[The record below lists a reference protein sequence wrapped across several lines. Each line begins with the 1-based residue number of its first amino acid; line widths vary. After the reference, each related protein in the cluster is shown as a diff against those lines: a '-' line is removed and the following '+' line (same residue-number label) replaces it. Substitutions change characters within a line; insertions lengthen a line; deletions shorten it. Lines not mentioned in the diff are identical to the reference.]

1 MRPRAHAPKLNIM
14 TTPHSVDAALIDAP
28 LINIAVFRTAPTPE
42 EVSERLTTTFGDR
55 LGDITPG
62 KNPGSIMVELD
73 DSFLLHYQAVD
84 TPPTRDSYGL
94 HPILSADARGLDSA
108 TAQILVSVLP
118 QETEHDRAK
127 QFREARREHLEL
139 LSKATAVV
147 AEHPDCLIVHNPRG
161 NVSIAPNTF
170 LEAVRDNLA
179 PMHIAPVWLTQK
191 ENKILGYTVGLVQAG
206 HPEIQAAT
214 KSMDPT
220 DLYYKLAN
228 IADHV
233 LQGATVKDGDTLSF
247 EQGQPPLTVQKEPWF
262 VDESYPAVTIN
273 F

>member
-1 MRPRAHAPKLNIM
+1 MYKR
-14 TTPHSVDAALIDAP
+14 
-28 LINIAVFRTAPTPE
+28 
-42 EVSERLTTTFGDR
+42 
-55 LGDITPG
+55 
-62 KNPGSIMVELD
+62 
-73 DSFLLHYQAVD
+73 Q
-84 TPPTRDSYGL
+84 
-94 HPILSADARGLDSA
+94 
-108 TAQILVSVLP
+108 
-118 QETEHDRAK
+118 
-127 QFREARREHLEL
+127 EL

-147 AEHPDCLIVHNPRG
+147 ADHPECLIVHNPRG

-191 ENKILGYTVGLVQAG
+191 GNKILGYTVGLVQAG
-206 HPEIQAAT
+206 HPEVQAAT
-214 KSMDPT
+214 ESMDPT

-247 EQGQPPLTVQKEPWF
+247 EEGQPPLTAQEEPWF
-262 VDESYPAVTIN
+262 VDESLPAVTIG

>member
-1 MRPRAHAPKLNIM
+1 MHPRAHAPKLNIM

-118 QETEHDRAK
+118 
-127 QFREARREHLEL
+127 
-139 LSKATAVV
+139 
-147 AEHPDCLIVHNPRG
+147 
-161 NVSIAPNTF
+161 
-170 LEAVRDNLA
+170 RDA
-179 PMHIAPVWLTQK
+179 
-191 ENKILGYTVGLVQAG
+191 
-206 HPEIQAAT
+206 
-214 KSMDPT
+214 
-220 DLYYKLAN
+220 
-228 IADHV
+228 
-233 LQGATVKDGDTLSF
+233 
-247 EQGQPPLTVQKEPWF
+247 
-262 VDESYPAVTIN
+262 
-273 F
+273 

>member
-1 MRPRAHAPKLNIM
+1 MHPRAHAPKLNIM
-14 TTPHSVDAALIDAP
+14 TTPHSVDAQLIDAP

-42 EVSERLTTTFGDR
+42 EVSERLPSTFADR

-62 KNPGSIMVELD
+62 KNPGSLMAELD
-73 DSFLLHYQAVD
+73 DSFLLHYQAID

-118 QETEHDRAK
+118 RDAEGNRAK

-147 AEHPDCLIVHNPRG
+147 AEHPECLIVHNPRG

-191 ENKILGYTVGLVQAG
+191 GNKILGYTVGLVQAG
-206 HPEIQAAT
+206 HPE
-214 KSMDPT
+214 
-220 DLYYKLAN
+220 
-228 IADHV
+228 V
-233 LQGATVKDGDTLSF
+233 
-247 EQGQPPLTVQKEPWF
+247 
-262 VDESYPAVTIN
+262 
-273 F
+273 

>member
-1 MRPRAHAPKLNIM
+1 M
-14 TTPHSVDAALIDAP
+14 
-28 LINIAVFRTAPTPE
+28 
-42 EVSERLTTTFGDR
+42 
-55 LGDITPG
+55 
-62 KNPGSIMVELD
+62 
-73 DSFLLHYQAVD
+73 
-84 TPPTRDSYGL
+84 
-94 HPILSADARGLDSA
+94 SADARGLDSA

-118 QETEHDRAK
+118 REAEHDRAK
-127 QFREARREHLEL
+127 QFRETRRDHLEL

-206 HPEIQAAT
+206 HPEVQAAT
-214 KSMDPT
+214 ESIDPT